1 MQYGQFV
8 WIVRMFVERFQEK
21 TADYREQFGSGAP
34 RNHGDCGN
42 SPIFQG
48 DLGFALGVARSN
60 FEARES

>member
-1 MQYGQFV
+1 
-8 WIVRMFVERFQEK
+8 MFVERFQEK